1 MKIKLNLNERFCD
14 TIEMLKEKYGERFE
28 MMNGL
33 SDSHMNFTDYINN
46 FINSG
51 SVSDSTI
58 DSSANSSTHDVRT
71 LLADMV
77 KPHMKLLSFNK
88 IYSKIEEKYG
98 TEVADRWLE
107 EEWSG
112 ALYLHDASTSS
123 FIPYCYAYDLDQVVE
138 KGLFFINKFKTEAPQ
153 HLTTY
158 NDHVLEFISWASN
171 RTSGAVGLPSYLLY
185 SYYFWYNDVKNN
197 FYLKDPEYYRCQCFQ
212 KFIYDLN
219 QPYLRVTECA
229 FSNITIMD
237 RNYLV
242 ELFGGRS
249 FPNGDYVIDH
259 IEGIIEHQKVF
270 MRVVSE
276 IRSRTMMTFP
286 VLTFSL
292 LYQNGKFV
300 DNEFARWCNKHNMK
314 WFDSNFYVGSDVTS
328 LSNCCRLIS
337 NTSKLS
343 AFINSIGGTSLS
355 IGSIKVNTINLRRI
369 SLECGGDKSK
379 YLKIL
384 SERVDLCVKALDAV
398 RLIIK
403 ENIKNGLLPNYSFK
417 LVELGKQYSTIGIT
431 CMYEAISEFGLIK
444 SDEFGNKSYSD
455 EGLEFAKEILG
466 IINKKK
472 DSYDVDYSFNV
483 EAIPAERANVVLCQ
497 KDNELYKEAE
507 HYFIYS
513 NQWIPLTEKCTLQE
527 KIRLGA
533 ILDKECGGGQ
543 ISHINLAGDFANEEQ
558 AWKLLNYIAKS
569 GVIYFAYNRKISVC
583 KQEHAFI
590 SELCPKCGTRAV
602 DTYSRIVGF
611 LVPTSSYSKER
622 KIEFD
627 NRKWFNLDE

>member
-1 MKIKLNLNERFCD
+1 MKIELNLNENFCNA
-14 TIEMLKEKYGERFE
+14 TEMLRKKYGKKFE
-28 MMNGL
+28 IMNGL
-33 SDSHMNFTDYINN
+33 SNSHLNFTDYINN
-46 FINSG
+46 FIESG

-77 KPHMKLLSFNK
+77 KPHMKLLSFNR

-98 TEVADRWLE
+98 LETANRWLE

-185 SYYFWYNDVKNN
+185 SYYFWYNDVKND
-197 FYLKDPEYYRCQCFQ
+197 FYLRDPEYYRCQCFQ

-270 MRVVSE
+270 MKVVSE

-369 SLECGGDKSK
+369 SLECKGDRSK

-384 SERVDLCVKALDAV
+384 SNRVDLCVKTLDAV

-403 ENIKNGLLPNYSFK
+403 ENIANGLLPNYSFK
-417 LVELGKQYSTIGIT
+417 LVELSKQYSTIGIT
-431 CMYEAISEFGLIK
+431 CMYEAISEFGLIEA
-444 SDEFGNKSYSD
+444 DVFGNKTYSK

-466 IINKKK
+466 LINKKK

-497 KDNELYKEAE
+497 KDNELYKDAE

-513 NQWIPLTEKCTLQE
+513 NQWIPLTEKCTLHE

-583 KQEHAFI
+583 KQEHAFV
-590 SELCPKCGTRAV
+590 SELCPKCGTKPV